1 MNDTYLRT
9 NKNLLRI
16 KHLTNKLSMSKSTIW
31 LWIRNNKFPKPTKIN
46 GISVW
51 RSETIDQWIDKQTKD
66 ENIENGGV
74 K

>member
-46 GISVW
+46 GISVL
-51 RSETIDQWIDKQTKD
+51 RSEAIDQWIDKQTKD
-66 ENIENGGV
+66 ENIDV
-74 K
+74 IKH

>member
-51 RSETIDQWIDKQTKD
+51 RSEAIDQWIDKQTKD

>member
-51 RSETIDQWIDKQTKD
+51 RSEAIDQWIN
-66 ENIENGGV
+66 ENINKEEES
-74 K
+74 